1 MLLLSCGVE
10 VEELGTIA
18 KLALA
23 LPTVEASEL
32 TVSGANGDEF
42 TFGTLHA
49 SKLELVLVLLLLL
62 LLLLLLFASMR
73 VREGRAF
80 GVDEFKLGIL
90 FAKKKRINP
99 TLIKIELLHF
109 FLTLSMDKIFNLTL
123 NKCEPVFTIIERV
136 KIKVIS

>member
-32 TVSGANGDEF
+32 TVSGASGDEF

-49 SKLELVLVLLLLL
+49 SKLELVLVLLLLML

-80 GVDEFKLGIL
+80 GVDEFKLGTL
-90 FAKKKRINP
+90 FAKTKRINP
-99 TLIKIELLHF
+99 TFIKLNILIF
-109 FLTLSMDKIFNLTL
+109 
-123 NKCEPVFTIIERV
+123 
-136 KIKVIS
+136 

>member
-32 TVSGANGDEF
+32 TVSGASGDVF

-49 SKLELVLVLLLLL
+49 SKLELVLVLLLLM
-62 LLLLLLFASMR
+62 LLLLLFVSMR

-90 FAKKKRINP
+90 FAKTKRINP
-99 TLIKIELLHF
+99 TFIKIEHF
-109 FLTLSMDKIFNLTL
+109 NLLTLSMHKIFNSLTL
-123 NKCEPVFTIIERV
+123 NIM
-136 KIKVIS
+136 